1 MTKEPDREYRRLL
14 AELTSTLANK
24 TRAAARHSVALRD
37 AVCEYVSV
45 EHTKGTPLAEVIQT
59 VKEILRK
66 AEAGAA
72 QTSDDLAQQLIDW
85 CHEFHPG
92 GSAAM
97 TPAAEPVS

>member
-1 MTKEPDREYRRLL
+1 MTENKAYRRLL
-14 AELTSTLANK
+14 AELSNTLADT

-45 EHTKGTPLAEVIQT
+45 EHTRGTPLSDVIQT
-59 VKEILRK
+59 VKETLRK

-92 GSAAM
+92 SSAGL
-97 TPAAEPVS
+97 TPVPEPVS